1 MPRFRPHKMYPGA
14 LLAQECC
21 SYQASTQLLM
31 RMSGRMAVIVHSD
44 RDCSNVLP
52 KTGGFLHAPDG
63 YRFFCTNMKEDEL
76 VTGQGNAKLRRAIE
90 LVHAA
95 QQPDLI
101 IVLATCPT
109 VMIGDNVKNVVR
121 KAGKDLG
128 VNAVAEM
135 TNGLRPKSP
144 AEVVDDLYSLL
155 CRGARAAAP
164 EVDRARRINLVG
176 MQLAPPERA
185 EIEATLTAMGLTVNV
200 VLNEESSLDQFLG
213 VAAAQWN
220 AHPGPHLMLN
230 FDEQCRQK
238 FSQQPIEVPLPF
250 GVDATDRFYR
260 AIGAAVGVDAAAI
273 DAATAGGRVAA
284 AGAVADYR
292 TRWGER
298 IRKEKG
304 RAPRCAFNI
313 GSVRSFDLRRI
324 AHEEMGELPLFDEL
338 GVECQL
344 FIQGPQDDANRQRTA
359 GVLAELGVRHPF
371 VIFPDPGSLA
381 KHLRPGQ
388 FDVFVGADFL
398 ADELSKVNLPL
409 FEKAQLGLGYGAAR
423 FNLEYLDGAIFQSFY
438 RHFRPSPE
446 TERRPAAEA
455 VPCSKS

>member
-1 MPRFRPHKMYPGA
+1 MYPGA

-31 RMSGRMAVIVHSD
+31 TMRGRMAVIVHSD

-52 KTGGFLHAPDG
+52 KTGGFLGAEDG

-95 QQPDLI
+95 QKPDLI

-128 VNAVAEM
+128 INVVAEM

-144 AEVVDDLYSLL
+144 AEVVDDLYWLL
-155 CRGARAAAP
+155 CRGARPAP
-164 EVDRARRINLVG
+164 PGVDLARRINLVG
-176 MQLAPPERA
+176 IQLSAEERA
-185 EIEATLTAMGLTVNV
+185 EIEATCAVMGVTINV
-200 VLNEESSLDQFLG
+200 VLNEESRLDEFLG
-213 VAAAQWN
+213 VAAAKWN

-230 FDEQCRQK
+230 FDAQCAQK
-238 FSQQPIEVPLPF
+238 FDQQAIEVPLPF
-250 GVDATDRFYR
+250 GVEATDRFYR
-260 AIGAAVGVDAAAI
+260 AIGTAVGVAPAVQESAIAGRRAA
-273 DAATAGGRVAA
+273 AATA
-284 AGAVADYR
+284 VADFR
-292 TRWGER
+292 ERLGER
-298 IRKEKG
+298 VKAAKR

-338 GVECQL
+338 GIACKL
-344 FIQGPQDDANRQRTA
+344 FIQGPQDDANRERTA
-359 GVLAELGVRHPF
+359 GVLAQLGIQRPF
-371 VIFPDPGSLA
+371 VIFPDPGTLA
-381 KHLRPGQ
+381 RHIAPGE
-388 FDVFVGADFL
+388 FDVFAGVDFL

-409 FEKAQLGLGYGAAR
+409 LDKKVLGLGYGGVGR
-423 FNLEYLDGAIFQSFY
+423 NLEHLDDAITQPFY
-438 RHFRPSPE
+438 RHFVPSPE
-446 TERRPAAEA
+446 SALPPEPL
-455 VPCSKS
+455 PCSKR

>member
-1 MPRFRPHKMYPGA
+1 

-31 RMSGRMAVIVHSD
+31 MMRGRMAVIVHSD

-52 KTGGFLHAPDG
+52 KTGGFLQAEDG

-109 VMIGDNVKNVVR
+109 VMIGDNIKNVAR
-121 KAGKDLG
+121 KAAKDLG
-128 VNAVAEM
+128 INVVAEL

-144 AEVVDDLYSLL
+144 AEVIDNLYSVL
-155 CRGARAAAP
+155 CRGAHAP
-164 EVDRARRINLVG
+164 APDRDLRRRINLVG
-176 MQLAPPERA
+176 IQLSSEERG
-185 EIEATLTAMGLTVNV
+185 ETETILNAMGLTVNV
-200 VLNEESSLDQFLG
+200 VLNESSALADFLG
-213 VAAAQWN
+213 VASAAWN
-220 AHPGPHLMLN
+220 VHPGPNMLLG
-230 FDEQCRQK
+230 FDEQCQQK
-238 FSQQPIEVPLPF
+238 FAQRVIEVPLPF

-260 AIGAAVGVDAAAI
+260 TIGTAIGLDTAVIDSAIAGPRAPAFAALAE
-273 DAATAGGRVAA
+273 
-284 AGAVADYR
+284 YR
-292 TRWGER
+292 TRLHDR
-298 IRKEKG
+298 IRNEKA

-324 AHEEMGELPLFDEL
+324 ALEEMGELPFFEEL
-338 GVECQL
+338 GFGFKL

-359 GVLAELGVRHPF
+359 GVLAELGMTQPF
-371 VIFPDPGSLA
+371 VVFPDPGSLA
-381 KHLRPGQ
+381 THVRPGE
-388 FDVFVGADFL
+388 FDVFFGIDFL
-398 ADELSKVNLPL
+398 ADQLSKVNLPL
-409 FEKAQLGLGYGAAR
+409 LEKSVLGLGYSAVPL
-423 FNLEYLDGAIFQSFY
+423 NLERLDAAVFQTFY
-438 RHFRPSPE
+438 RQFQPAPE
-446 TERRPAAEA
+446 RQRRADVEV

>member
-1 MPRFRPHKMYPGA
+1 MYPGA

-31 RMSGRMAVIVHSD
+31 RMRGRMAVIVHSD

-52 KTGGFLHAPDG
+52 KTGGFLQSEGG

-95 QQPDLI
+95 QKPDLI

-121 KAGKDLG
+121 KAGRDLG
-128 VNAVAEM
+128 VNVVAEM

-144 AEVVDDLYSLL
+144 AEVVDDLYSIL
-155 CRGARAAAP
+155 CRGARPAP
-164 EVDRARRINLVG
+164 PELDLARRLNLVG
-176 MQLAPPERA
+176 IQLSADERA
-185 EIEATLTAMGLTVNV
+185 EVEAVLAAMGMTVNV
-200 VLNEESSLDQFLG
+200 MLSEEASLDDFLS
-213 VAAAQWN
+213 VEAAKWN
-220 AHPGPHLMLN
+220 VHPGPNLMLA

-238 FSQQPIEVPLPF
+238 FAQQTIEVPLPF
-250 GVDATDRFYR
+250 GVEATDRFYG
-260 AIGAAVGVDAAAI
+260 AIATAVGVDEKVLDAAIAAPRAAA
-273 DAATAGGRVAA
+273 AA
-284 AGAVADYR
+284 AVTAAR
-292 TRWGER
+292 TRLRER
-298 IRKEKG
+298 IEKEKR

-324 AHEEMGELPLFDEL
+324 AHEEMGELPLFGEL
-338 GVECQL
+338 GIDCKL
-344 FIQGPQDDANRQRTA
+344 FIQGPQDAANRERTA
-359 GVLAELGVRHPF
+359 GVLAELGVKHDF

-381 KHLRPGQ
+381 KHIQTGE

-409 FEKAQLGLGYGAAR
+409 LDKSVLGLGYGAADI
-423 FNLEYLDGAIFQSFY
+423 NLLHLEGAVFQSFY
-438 RHFRPSPE
+438 RHFEPSPK
-446 TERRPAAEA
+446 TASP
-455 VPCSKS
+455 VPEPCRV